1 VCDFQ
6 EIPGSGVISAE
17 RAICLAEL
25 QQRLAY
31 TFRDLRKLHCALTH
45 RSYVHESATRAA
57 DYERLEFLGDAVLG
71 LIVGTYLYLRYPHY
85 SEGQLSQL
93 RARVV
98 STSGLAELA
107 RQLRLG
113 DFLLLGRGEE
123 QSGGRAK
130 ESILAAAF
138 EAVIAAIYLDASLQV
153 TQAWFLRHFAP
164 IIEHWITAT
173 WDRDYKSL
181 VQAHTLRMFG
191 CIPMYRVVR
200 EDGPAHCKTFHVC
213 LTLSPDYECT
223 GAGPSKK
230 IAEQEAA
237 KQLLALLH
245 YASASS

>member
-1 VCDFQ
+1 VCDLQ
-6 EIPGSGVISAE
+6 EIHGIDVIPAE
-17 RAICLAEL
+17 RATHLEEL
-25 QQRLAY
+25 QHRLAY

-45 RSYVHESATRAA
+45 RSYVHEIASRAA

-98 STSGLAELA
+98 NTSSLAELA
-107 RQLRLG
+107 RQLGLG

-123 QSGGRAK
+123 QSGGREK

-138 EAVIAAIYLDASLQV
+138 EAVIAALYLDASLQA
-153 TQAWFLRHFAP
+153 TQAWFLRHFVPA
-164 IIEHWITAT
+164 IEHWVTST
-173 WDRDYKSL
+173 WDRDYKGL
-181 VQAHTLRMFG
+181 LQAHTLRTFG
-191 CIPMYRVVR
+191 CVPMYRVVR
-200 EDGPAHCKTFHVC
+200 EDGPAHCKTFHVR
-213 LTLSPDYECT
+213 LTLSPDYEGI

-230 IAEQEAA
+230 MAEQEAA

-245 YASASS
+245 HAPASS

>member
-123 QSGGRAK
+123 QSGGRKHTPCAC
-130 ESILAAAF
+130 S
-138 EAVIAAIYLDASLQV
+138 AVS
-153 TQAWFLRHFAP
+153 P
-164 IIEHWITAT
+164 
-173 WDRDYKSL
+173 
-181 VQAHTLRMFG
+181 
-191 CIPMYRVVR
+191 CI
-200 EDGPAHCKTFHVC
+200 G
-213 LTLSPDYECT
+213 
-223 GAGPSKK
+223 
-230 IAEQEAA
+230 
-237 KQLLALLH
+237 
-245 YASASS
+245 